1 MTAVL
6 FVSNGHG
13 EAAIA
18 ERIAVELAALLP
30 ALRLDHLALVG
41 DVPSES
47 LRDVGP
53 RAAMPSGGLIAMG
66 NVRNIARD
74 VRAGLLGLTLAQRR
88 FLRNVRGEYAAAVA
102 VGDAFALLMAL
113 QARAP
118 SVFVGTAKSVNV
130 APYGVFEERLLRRA
144 AACFVRDAPTAERL
158 ELHGLHVEPHANVIA
173 DIFATPDDAHAERAV
188 EGFSP
193 AIALFPGSRAGAYA
207 ERRVPPGGGASGCA
221 GPARYRSG
229 PLGRARPRRPRVRSD
244 CESKRLEGRGKSR
257 RSDSIRTL
265 RRRARC
271 RPCVARRDRPAAAA
285 RGARARAGRN
295 SERGGCR
302 RRRARRGV
310 RAAWTRFGMVPQ
322 TPVGI
327 ARRRDDGASGRERKR
342 GHRRIGTTRRSRA
355 PRQHGGGRKSA
366 NRRARR
372 GAPRRRTHRRRRCGR
387 AMLKRPLALGFAAVY
402 AALPLYPAFI
412 VLTSVTYPGVSIV
425 PKPLALGV
433 LALVGVLVAYSSA
446 LLVGF
451 RVPRS
456 QPLLLPML
464 AMFGAATLAALV
476 GFDPLR
482 GLLFVGIFG
491 IEHLMAL
498 FSAAILPRTRR
509 GTSDL
514 LGIPLDRHAGGGGG
528 DRHGRD
534 AYVPASLYALQHG
547 RATGTFVL
555 PGELAA
561 YLIVMLPVA
570 YAATRAGT
578 TSALR
583 ALAWTAIAIGLA
595 ALVLTFSRAGWMGA
609 AAAAAFL
616 VAARSRG
623 NRHGRVVA
631 LFSIVAGVLAVLLL
645 FNSHH
650 DPSEDYTRIGIWQ
663 AALQIIDRF
672 PLTGVGPFDFPLLYA
687 LVHVPDA
694 DATAFHAHSLYLTFF
709 AEGGILMLAAFAW
722 LAWTFVA
729 ELRARLSRAPASP
742 VLALAVAA
750 GLVGI
755 AVQGLIDT
763 MSIAIFGLWLPAMGL
778 ALAAAGPKKPS
789 AGDRQR

>member
-1 MTAVL
+1 
-6 FVSNGHG
+6 
-13 EAAIA
+13 
-18 ERIAVELAALLP
+18 
-30 ALRLDHLALVG
+30 
-41 DVPSES
+41 
-47 LRDVGP
+47 
-53 RAAMPSGGLIAMG
+53 
-66 NVRNIARD
+66 
-74 VRAGLLGLTLAQRR
+74 
-88 FLRNVRGEYAAAVA
+88 
-102 VGDAFALLMAL
+102 
-113 QARAP
+113 
-118 SVFVGTAKSVNV
+118 
-130 APYGVFEERLLRRA
+130 
-144 AACFVRDAPTAERL
+144 
-158 ELHGLHVEPHANVIA
+158 
-173 DIFATPDDAHAERAV
+173 
-188 EGFSP
+188 
-193 AIALFPGSRAGAYA
+193 
-207 ERRVPPGGGASGCA
+207 
-221 GPARYRSG
+221 
-229 PLGRARPRRPRVRSD
+229 
-244 CESKRLEGRGKSR
+244 
-257 RSDSIRTL
+257 
-265 RRRARC
+265 
-271 RPCVARRDRPAAAA
+271 
-285 RGARARAGRN
+285 
-295 SERGGCR
+295 
-302 RRRARRGV
+302 
-310 RAAWTRFGMVPQ
+310 
-322 TPVGI
+322 
-327 ARRRDDGASGRERKR
+327 
-342 GHRRIGTTRRSRA
+342 
-355 PRQHGGGRKSA
+355 
-366 NRRARR
+366 
-372 GAPRRRTHRRRRCGR
+372 
-387 AMLKRPLALGFAAVY
+387 MLKRPLALGFAAVY

-491 IEHLMAL
+491 TSILWHCSLLRFYREPGVAQTIFWAYLSTGTLAAA
-498 FSAAILPRTRR
+498 AAIAMVATRT
-509 GTSDL
+509 
-514 LGIPLDRHAGGGGG
+514 
-528 DRHGRD
+528 
-534 AYVPASLYALQHG
+534 PASLYALQHG

-742 VLALAVAA
+742 VLALALAA